1 VSSDSRGTH
10 SMQGFLEV
18 INHPIFNAVVGEI
31 ISKEFTKFAYN
42 KHATHVL
49 IKFIKNTEIHPF
61 QEAIY

>member
-1 VSSDSRGTH
+1 
-10 SMQGFLEV
+10 MQGFLEV
-18 INHPIFNAVVGEI
+18 INHPIFNTVVGEI

-61 QEAIY
+61 LEAIY